1 MSKGPKLN
9 YILWAMYAGFIG
21 LATFL
26 SVASIFSVSFFNALL
41 IVFNVAGFVGLYGYI
56 NDKEIY
62 KKPFWV
68 IVFIFNVVSFFSSF
82 IEFEKS
88 RWENDIPLT
97 YYGFLLLLLP
107 QLYALYKYANIRLR

>member
-1 MSKGPKLN
+1 
-9 YILWAMYAGFIG
+9 MYAGFIG
-21 LATFL
+21 LATLL
-26 SVASIFSVSFFNALL
+26 SLAGIFSTNFFDALL

-68 IVFIFNVVSFFSSF
+68 LVFIFNVIFFFKSF
-82 IEFEKS
+82 IAFETS
-88 RWENDIPLT
+88 RWEDDIPLT

-107 QLYALYKYANIRLR
+107 QLYALYRYANIRLR

>member
-1 MSKGPKLN
+1 MSKAPTLK
-9 YILWAMYAGFIG
+9 YILWAIYAGFIG
-21 LATFL
+21 LATLL
-26 SVASIFSVSFFNALL
+26 SVAGIFSTSFFDALL
-41 IVFNVAGFVGLYGYI
+41 IIFNVAGFIGLYGYI

-68 IVFIFNVVSFFSSF
+68 LVFVFNVIAFFSSF
-82 IEFEKS
+82 VAFEKS

-97 YYGFLLLLLP
+97 YYGFLLLFLP